1 MAEPKRLEFKT
12 ITPTQKPKKKLSYPP
27 ADRFS
32 LTLTDSTETTCPEFS
47 YTELVKN
54 AVREKERGGGDPD
67 NPFGDDDDADKME
80 AIAKA
85 FEEKYG
91 PKVKTKKGR
100 PSDRLRDLVDLGDGY
115 DETDAFIDNSEAYD
129 EIVPRCLTT
138 KLGGFYINSGALD
151 FRYAS
156 EDSTDDFQGLKSSG
170 IKKKRKI
177 RTIESDSDS
186 NAEVKKNGPKKR
198 KLKEGVDGEKK
209 KKKRLVIG
217 PDGEKIVV
225 KRGRKPLDK
234 NKLKKKTS
242 PTVSELLKQQTASI
256 STPTHAVNGGG
267 GGDGSR
273 PADEGY
279 NPYDGISS
287 TIEMLLKEDSESR
300 DGDDYK
306 KPETMVPL
314 PQGLSDNLV
323 QTITSLKKSAKESR
337 EGKCK
342 FFSPNVNRMLLDV
355 EVKSRQLTCGNRSS
369 IFAHLSCFL
378 PCGKETLLKRAKKLR
393 QSQQDDLL
401 RDPLNKLK
409 EAVNSMMPTLLEKYD
424 AENQLAVLMRMEN
437 KEKVDS
443 EQKDPKEEGSTE
455 SDEEEQRGPDG
466 EKKKRIMGP
475 RKKFEWTDHVR
486 NLLCEVTKV
495 KMKTFAAAKQRGQTA
510 EEYVRFFL
518 GADVLPIWPKG
529 WMQTRMLYK
538 ESRAAH
544 ALWTNPQKPR
554 KSLQGTNKT
563 SSPTPTS
570 VPFGSRSNNNSIIE
584 IFDSVDNDTFKE
596 GSGSDKETGTLRL
609 EDYMDIT
616 DVDNMLSEISKT
628 DNDTSMPT
636 ILDYADKM
644 NTSATGFTPDVKK
657 QPGAV
662 ENPQV
667 RPHSTG
673 QAVASV
679 QKSRDVKH
687 GLVTEMLQSP
697 LPSTPNTAKLPTP
710 NILSPQTETVTQK
723 SAYMAE
729 FEKHLMATTTLKE
742 SPPKPQGSPNEQ
754 SASSKLQSMLAQ
766 AQASSSQHVKQN
778 LATPKTSH
786 ISSAQHDQ
794 ALQDIQKKLTSSPQ
808 AHNRLSL
815 GQNTVSKPL
824 ATSLKTSSPLSQKM
838 QGSPSQTIH
847 NPHSTQTHKL
857 SLSQG
862 TKSLS
867 AQPQKSPSVQQQK
880 ATSVQQPKTPSFQQQ
895 KAPSLQQQKAPS
907 LQQQKAP
914 SLQQQKAP
922 SLQQQKAPSLQQ
934 QKAPLLQQQKA
945 PSLQQQKA
953 PSLQQQKTPS
963 TQAQKI
969 SVGQVAG
976 LHKKQYT
983 SESRQKVESSAPK
996 DLVVPSSLSSASIDQ
1011 EAVKQLHQQLL
1022 QLANAQYKP
1031 PSKSVSSSKAGQ
1043 DSVVGQLFK
1052 QPLPANMA
1060 AQQRQ
1065 MQPGKTSVTSALKID
1080 TQNSMGASPQRHS
1093 PQDQL
1098 RMSPQGQRHASPSQ
1112 KQASSVHMSGGSLHS
1127 PTSSRKSPGEVSGK
1141 VPAGMGNQLSPNQ
1154 ARALLSMQSP
1164 SDSLAHAKRSA
1175 SANDALSRKK
1185 SVEKSI
1191 LEKVIEDYTMEMKV
1205 KEQQQQFAGS
1215 GQLQVTAPALSP
1227 SQGSLPRTMWQQT
1240 TGSSPTA
1247 TGTSRMSAF
1256 SPPSG
1261 TNKPTKSVSPMVMS
1275 GYQGVKMPSLSKD
1288 SPTSTYSLSLQN
1300 MQQRSRAQDLI
1311 AGTRVSAPQPAH
1323 SSMSPNAAAI
1333 STFPSHSQP
1342 PAAHSTL
1349 PANQHQM
1356 AGLPPPL
1363 GSPHLFLSSATP
1375 TTTVAAMY
1383 GRTLPDPSHS
1393 PNRY

>member
-12 ITPTQKPKKKLSYPP
+12 ITPTQKPKKKLSYPA

-67 NPFGDDDDADKME
+67 NPFGDDEDADKLE

-138 KLGGFYINSGALD
+138 KLGGFYINAGALD

-186 NAEVKKNGPKKR
+186 NAEVKNNGPKKR

-267 GGDGSR
+267 GGGGDGSR
-273 PADEGY
+273 PAEEGY
-279 NPYDGISS
+279 NPYDGIGS

-300 DGDDYK
+300 EGDDDK
-306 KPETMVPL
+306 KPETIVPL

-323 QTITSLKKSAKESR
+323 QTINSLRKSAKESR

-355 EVKSRQLTCGNRSS
+355 EVQSRQLTCGNRST

-437 KEKVDS
+437 KEKDTD
-443 EQKDPKEEGSTE
+443 QKEPKEEGSTE

-486 NLLCEVTKV
+486 NLLCEVVKV

-510 EEYVRFFL
+510 EEYIRFFL

-554 KSLQGTNKT
+554 KSLQNTNKT
-563 SSPTPTS
+563 ASPTPTS
-570 VPFGSRSNNNSIIE
+570 VPFGARSNNNSIIE
-584 IFDSVDNDTFKE
+584 IFDSVDNDAFKE

-628 DNDTSMPT
+628 DNDSSMPT

-657 QPGAV
+657 NTGAV
-662 ENPQV
+662 DSPQG

-673 QAVASV
+673 QTMASV

-697 LPSTPNTAKLPTP
+697 LPSTPNTAKLSTP
-710 NILSPQTETVTQK
+710 NLLSPQTETVTQK

-766 AQASSSQHVKQN
+766 AQASSGQHVKQN

-786 ISSAQHDQ
+786 IGSAQHDQ
-794 ALQDIQKKLTSSPQ
+794 GLQDIQKKLASSPQ

-815 GQNTVSKPL
+815 GQNTGSKPL
-824 ATSLKTSSPLSQKM
+824 QTSHKTSSPLSQKM
-838 QGSPSQTIH
+838 QGSTSQTLH
-847 NPHSTQTHKL
+847 NPHSSLPHKL

-867 AQPQKSPSVQQQK
+867 AQPQKAPSVQQQK
-880 ATSVQQPKTPSFQQQ
+880 TPLFQQQ

-934 QKAPLLQQQKA
+934 QKAPSLQQQKAPSLQQQKA

-963 TQAQKI
+963 TQP
-969 SVGQVAG
+969 QVAG

-983 SESRQKVESSAPK
+983 SETRQKVESSAPK
-996 DLVVPSSLSSASIDQ
+996 DLVVPSSLSTASIDQ

-1080 TQNSMGASPQRHS
+1080 TQSSMGASPQRHS

-1098 RMSPQGQRHASPSQ
+1098 RMSPQGQRHVSPSQ
-1112 KQASSVHMSGGSLHS
+1112 KQTSSVHMSGGSLHS

-1154 ARALLSMQSP
+1154 ARAMLSMQNP

-1175 SANDALSRKK
+1175 IANDALSRKK
-1185 SVEKSI
+1185 NVEKSI

-1205 KEQQQQFAGS
+1205 KEQQQQQQFTGS

-1240 TGSSPTA
+1240 TGSSPTS

-1261 TNKPTKSVSPMVMS
+1261 TNKPTKSVSPMVMP
-1275 GYQGVKMPSLSKD
+1275 Y
-1288 SPTSTYSLSLQN
+1288 
-1300 MQQRSRAQDLI
+1300 MQQRSRPQDLI
-1311 AGTRVSAPQPAH
+1311 TGNRVSAPQPAH
-1323 SSMSPNAAAI
+1323 SSMSPNATAI
-1333 STFPSHSQP
+1333 NTFPSHSQP

-1349 PANQHQM
+1349 PGNQHQM
-1356 AGLPPPL
+1356 
-1363 GSPHLFLSSATP
+1363 T
-1375 TTTVAAMY
+1375 
-1383 GRTLPDPSHS
+1383 DPSHS

>member
-27 ADRFS
+27 SDRFS

-67 NPFGDDDDADKME
+67 NPFGDDEDADKLE

-198 KLKEGVDGEKK
+198 KLKEGIDGEKK

-217 PDGEKIVV
+217 PDGEKIV

-273 PADEGY
+273 PAEEGY
-279 NPYDGISS
+279 NPYDGIGS

-300 DGDDYK
+300 EGDDDK
-306 KPETMVPL
+306 KPESIVPL

-323 QTITSLKKSAKESR
+323 QTINSLKKSAKESR

-342 FFSPNVNRMLLDV
+342 FFSPSVNRMLLDV
-355 EVKSRQLTCGNRSS
+355 EVQSRQLTCGNRST

-437 KEKVDS
+437 KEKDA
-443 EQKDPKEEGSTE
+443 EQKEQKEEGSTE

-466 EKKKRIMGP
+466 DKKKRIMGP

-486 NLLCEVTKV
+486 NLLCEVVKV

-510 EEYVRFFL
+510 EEYIRFFL

-554 KSLQGTNKT
+554 KSLQNTNKT
-563 SSPTPTS
+563 ASPTPTS

-584 IFDSVDNDTFKE
+584 IFDSVDNEAFKE

-628 DNDTSMPT
+628 DNDSSMPT
-636 ILDYADKM
+636 ILDYADKI
-644 NTSATGFTPDVKK
+644 NTSATGFTPDIKK
-657 QPGAV
+657 HSGAV
-662 ENPQV
+662 DSPQG

-673 QAVASV
+673 QTMASV
-679 QKSRDVKH
+679 QKSRDVLKH

-697 LPSTPNTAKLPTP
+697 LPSTPNTAKLSAP
-710 NILSPQTETVTQK
+710 NLLSPQTETVTQK

-766 AQASSSQHVKQN
+766 AQASSGQHVKQN

-786 ISSAQHDQ
+786 IGSAQHDQ
-794 ALQDIQKKLTSSPQ
+794 GLQDIQKKMASSPQ

-815 GQNTVSKPL
+815 GQSTGSKPL
-824 ATSLKTSSPLSQKM
+824 QTSHKASSPLSQKM
-838 QGSPSQTIH
+838 QGSTSQTLH
-847 NPHSTQTHKL
+847 NPHSSQPHKM

-867 AQPQKSPSVQQQK
+867 AQQQKAPSVQQQK
-880 ATSVQQPKTPSFQQQ
+880 TQLFQQH
-895 KAPSLQQQKAPS
+895 
-907 LQQQKAP
+907 
-914 SLQQQKAP
+914 
-922 SLQQQKAPSLQQ
+922 
-934 QKAPLLQQQKA
+934 
-945 PSLQQQKA
+945 KA

-963 TQAQKI
+963 PQP
-969 SVGQVAG
+969 QVAG

-983 SESRQKVESSAPK
+983 SETRQKVESSAPK

-1098 RMSPQGQRHASPSQ
+1098 RMSPQGQRHVSPSQ
-1112 KQASSVHMSGGSLHS
+1112 KQTSSAHMSGGSLHS
-1127 PTSSRKSPGEVSGK
+1127 PTTSRKSPGEVSGK

-1154 ARALLSMQSP
+1154 ARAMLSLQNP

-1185 SVEKSI
+1185 NVEKSI

-1205 KEQQQQFAGS
+1205 KEQQQQFTGS

-1240 TGSSPTA
+1240 TGSSPTS

-1261 TNKPTKSVSPMVMS
+1261 TSKPTKSVSPMVMS
-1275 GYQGVKMPSLSKD
+1275 GYQGVKMPSLSKE
-1288 SPTSTYSLSLQN
+1288 SPTSQYSLSLQN
-1300 MQQRSRAQDLI
+1300 MQQRSRTQDLI
-1311 AGTRVSAPQPAH
+1311 TGNRVSAPQPAH
-1323 SSMSPNAAAI
+1323 SAMSPNATAI

-1349 PANQHQM
+1349 PGNQHQM
-1356 AGLPPPL
+1356 TGLPPPL